1 MPYPSMDG
9 KFRYF
14 RISIRDW
21 PRKRCRNAFTT
32 RAGIRGSAGEKRM
45 AIMRTPPRAVLCT
58 SEGKGDMTA
67 PCMGVQEH
75 GSGWKSMEGD
85 VIIEVRDLEHVFDSF
100 AAVRGISF
108 TVKRGEVFSFLGPN
122 GAGKSTTINI
132 LTTLLPLQKGTVRV
146 AGYDVARE
154 PGRVRESIGI
164 VFQEDVL
171 DRDLTVWETMEFHGR
186 LYSIPRD
193 ERRRRIDDLLRVV
206 ELGSKRDERTKNLS
220 GGMKR
225 RLQIARGL
233 MTRPEVLFLDEPT
246 QGLDPQTR
254 MRMWEYI
261 RQVNESGTTIFLTTH
276 YMEEADMLSDRI
288 SIIDGGKIIVSGT
301 PEELKNALGEDV
313 VYLETEDDGRARE
326 TLRGIREIRS
336 VTESSRGLSVTIS
349 ADGSHCL
356 PRIVDAVRGA
366 GIEISSVNLKKPT
379 MDDVFVH
386 YTGRELRDTGA

>member
-1 MPYPSMDG
+1 MG
-9 KFRYF
+9 
-14 RISIRDW
+14 
-21 PRKRCRNAFTT
+21 
-32 RAGIRGSAGEKRM
+32 
-45 AIMRTPPRAVLCT
+45 
-58 SEGKGDMTA
+58 GDN
-67 PCMGVQEH
+67 
-75 GSGWKSMEGD
+75 
-85 VIIEVRDLEHVFDSF
+85 IIEVRDLEHAFGDF

-108 TVKRGEVFSFLGPN
+108 TVRRGEIFSFLGPN

-154 PGRVRESIGI
+154 SGEVRKAIGI
-164 VFQEDVL
+164 VFQDDVL
-171 DRDLTVWETMEFHGR
+171 DRDLTVQETMEFHGR
-186 LYSIPRD
+186 LYSIPRE
-193 ERRRRIDDLLRVV
+193 ERRRQIGDLLRVV
-206 ELGSKRDERTKNLS
+206 ELEFKRDERTKNLS

-254 MRMWEYI
+254 MRIWDYI
-261 RQVNESGTTIFLTTH
+261 RQVNGAGTTIFLTTH

-288 SIIDGGKIIVSGT
+288 SIIDHGRIVVTGT
-301 PEELKNALGEDV
+301 PAELKNALGEDV
-313 VYLETEDDGRARE
+313 VYLETDDDRRARDALE
-326 TLRGIREIRS
+326 GIEEIRS
-336 VTESSRGLSVTIS
+336 VTDSTRGLSITIS

-356 PRIVDAVRGA
+356 PIIVDAVRGA
-366 GIEISSVNLKKPT
+366 GIGISSVNLKKPT

>member
-1 MPYPSMDG
+1 
-9 KFRYF
+9 
-14 RISIRDW
+14 
-21 PRKRCRNAFTT
+21 
-32 RAGIRGSAGEKRM
+32 
-45 AIMRTPPRAVLCT
+45 
-58 SEGKGDMTA
+58 
-67 PCMGVQEH
+67 
-75 GSGWKSMEGD
+75 MEGD
-85 VIIEVRDLEHVFDSF
+85 NIIEVQDLEHTFNGF

-108 TVKRGEVFSFLGPN
+108 TVKRGEIFSFLGPN

-154 PGRVRESIGI
+154 SGRVRGAIGI

-206 ELGSKRDERTKNLS
+206 ELGPKRDERTKNLS

-261 RQVNESGTTIFLTTH
+261 RQVNQSGTTIFLTTH
-276 YMEEADMLSDRI
+276 YMEEADMLSDWI
-288 SIIDGGKIIVSGT
+288 SIIDGGKIITSGT

-313 VYLETEDDGRARE
+313 IYLETEDNRRARE
-326 TLRGIREIRS
+326 ALGGIGEIRS
-336 VTESSRGLSVTIS
+336 VTESPRGLSITIS
-349 ADGSHCL
+349 ADASHCL
-356 PRIVDAVRGA
+356 PQLIDAVHGA
-366 GIEISSVNLKKPT
+366 GIGISSVNLKKPT

-386 YTGRELRDTGA
+386 YTGRELRDTGV